1 MNHKFRGFTG
11 SEHVKVVII
20 GKINLANVTKNESIL
35 KGCRMSSGP
44 ALLSNYRRKK
54 WSTAEDVGLLR
65 FKKNK
70 TKKKKTRIVYLW
82 SLGILSKILNSSKSL
97 CHRITSRSLCSTM
110 RIFNSLCEKYYWG
123 LGSSSHVAQTTNKKL
138 YIFFSNCIERK
149 L

>member
-65 FKKNK
+65 FKK
-70 TKKKKTRIVYLW
+70 KKKKKRELSTCGLW
-82 SLGILSKILNSSKSL
+82 E
-97 CHRITSRSLCSTM
+97 
-110 RIFNSLCEKYYWG
+110 F
-123 LGSSSHVAQTTNKKL
+123 
-138 YIFFSNCIERK
+138 
-149 L
+149 